1 MFQCKCLAF
10 NVGVGGERVI
20 KRILFVTLTQ
30 VQIIPTIICDCKVI
44 IFHIYYT
51 CKSWNICDK
60 TGVDTFAAAE
70 DDEDDDVGVVTD
82 NKYGSCNICHHDTWD
97 DTTTDQ

>member
-1 MFQCKCLAF
+1 M
-10 NVGVGGERVI
+10 
-20 KRILFVTLTQ
+20 
-30 VQIIPTIICDCKVI
+30 
-44 IFHIYYT
+44 
-51 CKSWNICDK
+51 
-60 TGVDTFAAAE
+60 DTFAAAE